1 MEFRIGVNLGDVI
14 AEGKRIYGDGVN
26 VAARIEGLAEGGGIC
41 ISGSVYDQIEN
52 KLALRFEYLGE
63 QAVKNIKKPVRV
75 YRVVVEPEAVGAE
88 VLKPLELPDEPSI
101 AVLPFT
107 NLSGD
112 PAQEYF
118 SDGITEQII
127 TGLSKIPHL
136 FVIARNSTFT
146 YKGKPFKVQ
155 QVSEE
160 LGVRYVLEGSV
171 QRSGD
176 RVRISA
182 QLIDATSG
190 HHLWA
195 EKYDRDLKDI
205 FALQDEITLKILTA
219 LQVKLTEG
227 DQAHLWAR
235 RTDNLETYLK
245 YLEGLEH

>member
-1 MEFRIGVNLGDVI
+1 M
-14 AEGKRIYGDGVN
+14 
-26 VAARIEGLAEGGGIC
+26 
-41 ISGSVYDQIEN
+41 
-52 KLALRFEYLGE
+52 
-63 QAVKNIKKPVRV
+63 
-75 YRVVVEPEAVGAE
+75 
-88 VLKPLELPDEPSI
+88 
-101 AVLPFT
+101 
-107 NLSGD
+107 
-112 PAQEYF
+112 
-118 SDGITEQII
+118 
-127 TGLSKIPHL
+127 
-136 FVIARNSTFT
+136 
-146 YKGKPFKVQ
+146 
-155 QVSEE
+155 SEE

-195 EKYDRDLKDI
+195 EKYDRDLRDI